1 MYMSDALNTL
11 HIKIINQVFEL
22 EKKTSGKPE
31 LASLQRNIERIKQNF
46 EEAGYTIL
54 NPIGEP
60 YHETR
65 IDYEASIT
73 GHMGSSMQII
83 NVVKPVVYFTAGG
96 HKSILQKGVV
106 IAAAQ

>member
-1 MYMSDALNTL
+1 MHMRDALNSF

-22 EKKTSGKPE
+22 EKKTAAKPE
-31 LASLQRNIERIKQNF
+31 LSSLQRNIDRIKQNF

-65 IDYEASIT
+65 IDYEASIS
-73 GHMGSSMQII
+73 GDMSAHMQIV
-83 NVVKPVVYFTAGG
+83 NVIKPVVYFTEEGR
-96 HKSILQKGVV
+96 KSILQKGIV
-106 IAAAQ
+106 IAAAK